1 MGLIARVSWDTGTGP
16 IFELGSGWGNLL
28 IPLAKAHP
36 RRTVVGYELSFVP
49 WLTSVLL
56 KKVLG
61 LDNFQVYRKNFLHED
76 LASASVVVCYLFPGG
91 MRGIENKLK
100 AEGGSLEYLISNNL
114 SLPSNKPIKTIQID
128 DFYKSPIYLYE
139 L

>member
-1 MGLIARVSWDTGTGP
+1 MQPAAVCPVAKGSRRV
-16 IFELGSGWGNLL
+16 N
-28 IPLAKAHP
+28 
-36 RRTVVGYELSFVP
+36 
-49 WLTSVLL
+49 SVLL

-61 LDNFQVYRKNFLHED
+61 LDNLRVYRKNFLRED
-76 LASASVVVCYLFPGG
+76 LARASVVVCYLFPGD

-100 AEGGSLEYLISNNL
+100 AEGGSFEYLISNNL